1 MSLFIAGLS
10 RLSNKEGRAAMLIGD
25 MDMSRLMVYVQ
36 QVEEEKLRDREE
48 FRNKRAKT
56 GNESGQ
62 QKGNANRSSFQQ
74 RQRGPA
80 PSSVSAPA
88 PRNKSGY
95 AGQNSQN
102 FRARPAQSQ
111 NSIAQE
117 SNRGLACARCGRV
130 HPGKCR
136 QGQTGCFKCGQEG
149 HFMKECPKNNQGSG
163 KLGSRAVG
171 PILHLLLHQTGLHL
185 EELLLVPVEERIA
198 SMPSPVDMSK
208 RILQTLSLV

>member
-1 MSLFIAGLS
+1 MPLRRSVRGHPARRNVEEQELPNAPEVQLQGEVTNAEFREAIRMLS
-10 RLSNKEGRAAMLIGD
+10 QAVTNQLWLHSSWNAAMLIGD

-36 QVEEEKLRDREE
+36 QVEEEKLRNREE

-62 QKGNANRSSFQQ
+62 QKGNVNRSSFQQ

-102 FRARPAQSQ
+102 FRAGPAQSQ

-117 SNRGLACARCGRV
+117 SNRGLACARRGEEEEEE
-130 HPGKCR
+130 KI
-136 QGQTGCFKCGQEG
+136 KQEVSVKDPRG
-149 HFMKECPKNNQGSG
+149 YRRGDPYQDSDASTKSWQ
-163 KLGSRAVG
+163 RA
-171 PILHLLLHQTGLHL
+171 
-185 EELLLVPVEERIA
+185 
-198 SMPSPVDMSK
+198 SS
-208 RILQTLSLV
+208 